1 MSCDGSDSTIL
12 ANKLCVVPITTLRS
26 APYDLP
32 WGSSIYAKVKATN
45 IVGTTEYSE
54 AGNGAQ
60 IIMEPDAPINL
71 ADNAGITSM
80 I

>member
-1 MSCDGSDSTIL
+1 
-12 ANKLCVVPITTLRS
+12 
-26 APYDLP
+26 
-32 WGSSIYAKVKATN
+32 VKATN